1 MPQMFIDYS
10 DNIQKL
16 NKKQLMLGL
25 NHALFDTGLVGQA
38 IDIKSRISE
47 VADYLIGFGD
57 ENGAVDNQ
65 AFIFV
70 RLQGLSGRTDEQ
82 KNAMTESLS
91 QFLQTFDAYDALGL
105 EIQLCVEFAEMPK
118 EIYKKVFVQK

>member
-1 MPQMFIDYS
+1 M
-10 DNIQKL
+10 
-16 NKKQLMLGL
+16 
-25 NHALFDTGLVGQA
+25 
-38 IDIKSRISE
+38 
-47 VADYLIGFGD
+47 IGFGD

-105 EIQLCVEFAEMPK
+105 EIHLFVEFAEMPK
-118 EIYKKVFVQK
+118 VI

>member
-16 NKKQLMLGL
+16 DKKQLMLGL